1 MPLTLR
7 FKLFLS
13 FGIISAVLIGLGVY
27 AYASVGQMY
36 KNDTEFDNM
45 WLTTVEGAHKI
56 DTLSYEYKTNEYR
69 FMLYK
74 SAYADK
80 MAFEKFEKEM
90 SNIETEAQKIIT
102 SNRTSSVRTEYA
114 KKWEQIEIL
123 WEHYINASRKVV
135 DNTKQNNFTEGINLL
150 FADKSNEAYDNLRN
164 ATDALVNYNRE
175 QVAKA
180 GETHHEDYK
189 DLIEVLLIYLT
200 VSLGIIIIMV
210 LYSCTVLSGPIS
222 GLEEVSRAVAD
233 GDLTIRAEIESN
245 DKLGQLAEA
254 FNSMIKRLR
263 VLMLQIGESSQHLS
277 ALSEELT
284 SSSQK
289 SSDVMEKIE
298 LTSRNVAL
306 STDRQLLSIKEVF
319 DSISQVSAG
328 LNQISVSSQNVTE
341 LARASAVAAN
351 NGMVRVNA
359 VAEQMKEIDSTIS
372 NTAEVIKN
380 LNLKSNEICKIIDII
395 SDITDQTNLLSLNA
409 AIEAAHTGECSKGFS
424 VVADEIKN
432 LSKQCKVSASQIR
445 SLILSIREETKNAVT
460 AISKGTAKVAE
471 GLEKS
476 LQVSQVFEEIQQSVE
491 NVDTQILEVFS
502 ATKQITAESNNIV
515 KTIDIVEKT
524 AEQINNTCQE
534 NTVTTHEQTKEL
546 ERISSNTQLLLKS
559 MEDLNAV
566 ISQFKTQ

>member
-1 MPLTLR
+1 MLLTLR
-7 FKLFLS
+7 FKLFIS

-27 AYASVGQMY
+27 AYASVWQMY

-45 WLTTVEGAHKI
+45 WLSAVEGAHKI
-56 DTLSYEYKTNEYR
+56 DTLGYEYKTNEYR

-74 SAYADK
+74 STYADK
-80 MAFEKFEKEM
+80 RAFEKFEKEM
-90 SNIETEAQKIIT
+90 SNIETEAQKIIKANMDFNV
-102 SNRTSSVRTEYA
+102 SPEYSS
-114 KKWEQIEIL
+114 KWEQVKIL
-123 WEHYINASRKVV
+123 WENYINASRKVV
-135 DNTKQNNFTEGINLL
+135 DNTKQNNSTEGINLL
-150 FADKSNEAYDNLRN
+150 FADKSSQAYYNLRS

-175 QVAKA
+175 KVAKA
-180 GETHHEDYK
+180 SENRQDYK
-189 DLIEVLLIYLT
+189 DLKEVLLIYLT

-210 LYSCTVLSGPIS
+210 LYTCTALSGPIN

-263 VLMLQIGESSQHLS
+263 VLMLQISESSQHLS
-277 ALSEELT
+277 ALSKELT

-306 STDRQLLSIKEVF
+306 STDRQLSSIKEVF

-341 LARASAVAAN
+341 LARASADAAN

-432 LSKQCKVSASQIR
+432 LSKQCKVSTSQIR

-476 LQVSQVFEEIQQSVE
+476 CLVSQVFEEIQQSVE

-534 NTVTTHEQTKEL
+534 NTVTTHEQAKAL
-546 ERISSNTQLLLKS
+546 ERISLNTQLLLKS

>member
-1 MPLTLR
+1 MLLTLR
-7 FKLFLS
+7 FKLFISL
-13 FGIISAVLIGLGVY
+13 GIISAVLIGLGVY
-27 AYASVGQMY
+27 AYASVWQMY

-45 WLTTVEGAHKI
+45 WLSAVEGAHKI
-56 DTLSYEYKTNEYR
+56 DTLGYEYKTNEYR

-74 SAYADK
+74 STYADK
-80 MAFEKFEKEM
+80 RAFEKFEKEM
-90 SNIETEAQKIIT
+90 SNIETEAQKIIKANMDFNV
-102 SNRTSSVRTEYA
+102 SPEYSS
-114 KKWEQIEIL
+114 KWEQVKIL
-123 WEHYINASRKVV
+123 WENYINASRKDV
-135 DNTKQNNFTEGINLL
+135 DNTKQNNSTEGINLL
-150 FADKSNEAYDNLRN
+150 FADKSSQAYDNLRS

-175 QVAKA
+175 KVAKA
-180 GETHHEDYK
+180 SENRQEDYK
-189 DLIEVLLIYLT
+189 DLKEVLLIYLT

-210 LYSCTVLSGPIS
+210 LYTCTALSGPIN

-263 VLMLQIGESSQHLS
+263 VLMLQISESSQHLS
-277 ALSEELT
+277 ALSKELT

-306 STDRQLLSIKEVF
+306 STDRQLSSIKEVF

-341 LARASAVAAN
+341 LARASADAAN

-476 LQVSQVFEEIQQSVE
+476 CLVSQVFEEIQQSVE

-534 NTVTTHEQTKEL
+534 NTVTTHEQAKAL
-546 ERISSNTQLLLKS
+546 ERISLNTQLLLKS

>member
-1 MPLTLR
+1 MM
-7 FKLFLS
+7 K
-13 FGIISAVLIGLGVY
+13 
-27 AYASVGQMY
+27 
-36 KNDTEFDNM
+36 
-45 WLTTVEGAHKI
+45 
-56 DTLSYEYKTNEYR
+56 KT
-69 FMLYK
+69 M
-74 SAYADK
+74 
-80 MAFEKFEKEM
+80 
-90 SNIETEAQKIIT
+90 
-102 SNRTSSVRTEYA
+102 V
-114 KKWEQIEIL
+114 
-123 WEHYINASRKVV
+123 
-135 DNTKQNNFTEGINLL
+135 L
-150 FADKSNEAYDNLRN
+150 FADKSSQAYDNLRS
-164 ATDALVNYNRE
+164 ATDALVNYNWE
-175 QVAKA
+175 KVAKA
-180 GETHHEDYK
+180 GENRQEDYK
-189 DLIEVLLIYLT
+189 DLKEVLLIYLT

-277 ALSEELT
+277 ALSKELT

-298 LTSRNVAL
+298 FTSRNVAL
-306 STDRQLLSIKEVF
+306 STDRQLSSIKEVF

-341 LARASAVAAN
+341 LARASVDAAN

-432 LSKQCKVSASQIR
+432 LSKQCKASASQIR
-445 SLILSIREETKNAVT
+445 SLILSIREETKNAVA

-534 NTVTTHEQTKEL
+534 NTVTTHEQAKAL
-546 ERISSNTQLLLKS
+546 ERISLNTQLLLKS

>member
-1 MPLTLR
+1 MLLTLR
-7 FKLFLS
+7 FKLFISL
-13 FGIISAVLIGLGVY
+13 GIISAVLIGLGVY
-27 AYASVGQMY
+27 AYASVWQMY

-45 WLTTVEGAHKI
+45 WLSAVEGAHKI
-56 DTLSYEYKTNEYR
+56 DTLGYEYKTNEYR

-74 SAYADK
+74 STYADK
-80 MAFEKFEKEM
+80 RAFEKFEKEM
-90 SNIETEAQKIIT
+90 SNIETEAQKIIKANMDFNV
-102 SNRTSSVRTEYA
+102 SPEYSS
-114 KKWEQIEIL
+114 KWEQVKIL
-123 WEHYINASRKVV
+123 WENYINASRKVV
-135 DNTKQNNFTEGINLL
+135 DNTKQNNSTEGINLL
-150 FADKSNEAYDNLRN
+150 FADKSSQAYDNLRS

-175 QVAKA
+175 KVAKA
-180 GETHHEDYK
+180 SENRQEDYK
-189 DLIEVLLIYLT
+189 DLKEVLLIYLT

-210 LYSCTVLSGPIS
+210 LYTCTALSGPIN

-263 VLMLQIGESSQHLS
+263 VLMLQISESSQHLS
-277 ALSEELT
+277 ALSKELT

-306 STDRQLLSIKEVF
+306 STDRQLSSIKEVF

-341 LARASAVAAN
+341 LARASADAAN

-476 LQVSQVFEEIQQSVE
+476 CLVSQVFEEIQQSVE

-534 NTVTTHEQTKEL
+534 NTVTTHEQAKAL
-546 ERISSNTQLLLKS
+546 ERISLNTQLLLKS

>member
-1 MPLTLR
+1 MLLTLR
-7 FKLFLS
+7 FKLFIS

-27 AYASVGQMY
+27 AYASVWQMY

-45 WLTTVEGAHKI
+45 WLSAVEGAHKI
-56 DTLSYEYKTNEYR
+56 DTLGYEYKTNEYR

-74 SAYADK
+74 STYADK
-80 MAFEKFEKEM
+80 RAFEKFEKEM
-90 SNIETEAQKIIT
+90 SNIETEAQKIIKANMDFNV
-102 SNRTSSVRTEYA
+102 SPEYSSKCGQV
-114 KKWEQIEIL
+114 KIL
-123 WEHYINASRKVV
+123 WENYINASRKVV
-135 DNTKQNNFTEGINLL
+135 DNTKQNNSTEGINLL
-150 FADKSNEAYDNLRN
+150 FADKSSQAYDNLRS

-175 QVAKA
+175 KVAKA
-180 GETHHEDYK
+180 SENRQKDYK
-189 DLIEVLLIYLT
+189 DLKEILLIYLT

-210 LYSCTVLSGPIS
+210 LYTCTVLSGPIS

-263 VLMLQIGESSQHLS
+263 VLMLQISESSQHLS
-277 ALSEELT
+277 ALSKELT

-306 STDRQLLSIKEVF
+306 STDRQLSSIKEVF

-341 LARASAVAAN
+341 LARASADAAN

-534 NTVTTHEQTKEL
+534 NTVTTHEQAKAL
-546 ERISSNTQLLLKS
+546 ERISLNTQLLLNS

>member
-1 MPLTLR
+1 MLLTLR
-7 FKLFLS
+7 FKLFIS

-27 AYASVGQMY
+27 AYASVWQMY

-45 WLTTVEGAHKI
+45 WLSAVEGAHKI
-56 DTLSYEYKTNEYR
+56 DTLGYEYKTNEYR

-74 SAYADK
+74 STYADK

-90 SNIETEAQKIIT
+90 SNIETEAQKIIKGNMDFNV
-102 SNRTSSVRTEYA
+102 SPEYFS
-114 KKWEQIEIL
+114 KWEQVKTL
-123 WEHYINASRKVV
+123 WEKYINASRKVV
-135 DNTKQNNFTEGINLL
+135 DNTKQNNSTEGINLL
-150 FADKSNEAYDNLRN
+150 FADKSSQAYDNLRS

-175 QVAKA
+175 KVAKA
-180 GETHHEDYK
+180 SENRQEDYK
-189 DLIEVLLIYLT
+189 DLKEVLLIYLT

-210 LYSCTVLSGPIS
+210 LYTCTALSGPIN

-263 VLMLQIGESSQHLS
+263 VLMLQISESSQHLS
-277 ALSEELT
+277 ALSKELT

-306 STDRQLLSIKEVF
+306 STDRQLSSIKDVF

-341 LARASAVAAN
+341 LARASADAAN

-476 LQVSQVFEEIQQSVE
+476 CLVSQVFEEIQQSVE

-502 ATKQITAESNNIV
+502 ATNQITAESNNIV

-534 NTVTTHEQTKEL
+534 NTVTTHEQAKAL
-546 ERISSNTQLLLKS
+546 ERISLNTQLLLKS

>member
-1 MPLTLR
+1 MLLTLR
-7 FKLFLS
+7 FKLFIS

-27 AYASVGQMY
+27 AYASVWQMY

-45 WLTTVEGAHKI
+45 WLSAVEGAHKI
-56 DTLSYEYKTNEYR
+56 DTLGYEYKTNEYR

-74 SAYADK
+74 STYADK
-80 MAFEKFEKEM
+80 RAFEKFEKEM
-90 SNIETEAQKIIT
+90 SNIETEAQKIIKANMDFNVSPEY
-102 SNRTSSVRTEYA
+102 SN
-114 KKWEQIEIL
+114 KWDQVKIL
-123 WEHYINASRKVV
+123 WENYINASRKVV
-135 DNTKQNNFTEGINLL
+135 DNTKQNNSSEGINLL
-150 FADKSNEAYDNLRN
+150 FADKSSQAYDNLRS

-175 QVAKA
+175 KVAKA
-180 GETHHEDYK
+180 SENRQEDYK
-189 DLIEVLLIYLT
+189 DLKEVLLIYLT

-210 LYSCTVLSGPIS
+210 LYTCTALSGPIN

-263 VLMLQIGESSQHLS
+263 VLMLQISESSQHLS
-277 ALSEELT
+277 ALSKELT

-306 STDRQLLSIKEVF
+306 STDRQLSSIKEVF

-328 LNQISVSSQNVTE
+328 LNQISVSSQTVTG
-341 LARASAVAAN
+341 LARASADAAN

-476 LQVSQVFEEIQQSVE
+476 CLVSQVFEEIQQSVE

-534 NTVTTHEQTKEL
+534 NTVTTHEQAKAL
-546 ERISSNTQLLLKS
+546 ERISLNTQLLLKS

>member
-1 MPLTLR
+1 MLLTLR
-7 FKLFLS
+7 FKLFIS

-27 AYASVGQMY
+27 AYASVWQMY

-45 WLTTVEGAHKI
+45 WLSAVEGAHKI
-56 DTLSYEYKTNEYR
+56 DTLGYEYKTNEYR

-74 SAYADK
+74 STYADK
-80 MAFEKFEKEM
+80 RAFEKFEKEM
-90 SNIETEAQKIIT
+90 SNIETEAQKIIKANMDFNV
-102 SNRTSSVRTEYA
+102 SPEYSS
-114 KKWEQIEIL
+114 KWGQVKIL
-123 WEHYINASRKVV
+123 WENYINASRKVV
-135 DNTKQNNFTEGINLL
+135 DNTKQNNSTEGINLL
-150 FADKSNEAYDNLRN
+150 FADKSSQAYDNLRS

-175 QVAKA
+175 KVAKA
-180 GETHHEDYK
+180 SENRQEDYK
-189 DLIEVLLIYLT
+189 DLKEILLIYLT

-210 LYSCTVLSGPIS
+210 LYTCTVLSGPIS

-263 VLMLQIGESSQHLS
+263 VLMLQISESSQHLS
-277 ALSEELT
+277 ALSKELT

-306 STDRQLLSIKEVF
+306 STDRQLSSIKEVF

-341 LARASAVAAN
+341 LARASADAAN

-476 LQVSQVFEEIQQSVE
+476 CLVSQVFEEIQQSVE

-534 NTVTTHEQTKEL
+534 NTVTTHEQTKAL
-546 ERISSNTQLLLKS
+546 ERISLNTQLLLKS

>member
-1 MPLTLR
+1 MLLTLR
-7 FKLFLS
+7 LKLFIS

-27 AYASVGQMY
+27 AYASVWQMY

-45 WLTTVEGAHKI
+45 WLSAVEGAHKI
-56 DTLSYEYKTNEYR
+56 DTLGYEYKTNEYR

-74 SAYADK
+74 STYADK
-80 MAFEKFEKEM
+80 RAFEKFEKEM
-90 SNIETEAQKIIT
+90 SNIETEAQKIIKANMDFNV
-102 SNRTSSVRTEYA
+102 SPKYSG
-114 KKWEQIEIL
+114 KWKQVKIL
-123 WEHYINASRKVV
+123 WENYINASRKVV
-135 DNTKQNNFTEGINLL
+135 DNTKQNNSTEGINLL
-150 FADKSNEAYDNLRN
+150 FADKSSQAYDNLRS
-164 ATDALVNYNRE
+164 ATDALVNYNWE
-175 QVAKA
+175 KVAKA
-180 GETHHEDYK
+180 SENRQEDYK
-189 DLIEVLLIYLT
+189 DLKEVLLIYLT

-210 LYSCTVLSGPIS
+210 LYTCTALSGPIN

-263 VLMLQIGESSQHLS
+263 VLMLQISESSQHLS
-277 ALSEELT
+277 ALSKELT

-298 LTSRNVAL
+298 FTSRNVAL
-306 STDRQLLSIKEVF
+306 STDIQLSSIKEVF

-341 LARASAVAAN
+341 LARASADAAN

-445 SLILSIREETKNAVT
+445 SLILSIREETKNAVA

-476 LQVSQVFEEIQQSVE
+476 LLVSQVFEEIQQSVE

-534 NTVTTHEQTKEL
+534 NTVTTHEQTKAL

-566 ISQFKTQ
+566 ISHFKTQ